1 MSEMT
6 VVHREHDAFPVLVR
20 GHVIRV
26 HQPYSAAGTDD
37 GPTPV
42 EPFVA
47 VVDTPRARPPSS
59 RTSPDETGWPG
70 RRTGVSRVSVVTGA
84 DLTREPFLSGLRNAD
99 LARLAT
105 AARFTGFPAGRRIFN
120 ESDPAERFWLVRDG
134 TVAVDLRT
142 PGRGPV
148 VIENFGPGSVLGW
161 SWLFRP
167 HRWRFGAF
175 AQTPVRAI
183 EFDGRLVRT
192 LSAVDPSLG
201 YELTR
206 RFAELVVERLE
217 ATQTRLLEVSL
228 DDAPVP

>member
-1 MSEMT
+1 M
-6 VVHREHDAFPVLVR
+6 
-20 GHVIRV
+20 
-26 HQPYSAAGTDD
+26 
-37 GPTPV
+37 
-42 EPFVA
+42 
-47 VVDTPRARPPSS
+47 
-59 RTSPDETGWPG
+59 
-70 RRTGVSRVSVVTGA
+70 SVVTA
-84 DLTREPFLSGLRNAD
+84 DEMAREPFLSGMRRAD
-99 LARLAT
+99 LTGLAR
-105 AARFTGFPAGRRIFN
+105 AARRTGFPAGRRIVN
-120 ESDPAERFWLVRDG
+120 ESDPAERFWLVQDG
-134 TVAVDLRT
+134 TVALDLHP

-148 VIENFGPGSVLGW
+148 VVGTFGPGSALGW

-192 LSAVDPSLG
+192 LCAVDPSLG

-228 DDAPVP
+228 DTLDDAPVP